1 MAGGGITQSIKMA
14 LTTTAGY
21 PKSTANFSSLTIASG
36 SSGTSTISVQSF
48 GIKGTVILTISV
60 SSAGITPT
68 LNPTSISY
76 SPGQIH
82 TSTLSIDAKTR
93 NLHGNRDRDRGNNIQ
108 FCQPNSQR
116 ALASARL
123 LQDTTVDK
131 ASQCGTDDGS
141 YPVNV
146 PVARE

>member
-48 GIKGTVILTISV
+48 GLKGTVILTTSV
-60 SSAGITPT
+60 SSAGIAAT

-82 TSTLSIDAKTR
+82 TSTLTINAKTP
-93 NLHGNRDRDRGNNIQ
+93 GTY
-108 FCQPNSQR
+108 
-116 ALASARL
+116 AV
-123 LQDTTVDK
+123 TVT
-131 ASQCGTDDGS
+131 ATMRTISSSVSLT
-141 YPVNV
+141 VNV
-146 PVARE
+146 P

>member
-1 MAGGGITQSIKMA
+1 MSGGGIAHSIKMA
-14 LTTTAGY
+14 LTITGY
-21 PKSTANFSSLTIASG
+21 LKSTANQSSLTIASG

-48 GIKGTVILTISV
+48 GLKGTVILTISV

-76 SPGQIH
+76 SPGRIH

-141 YPVNV
+141 YPVDV